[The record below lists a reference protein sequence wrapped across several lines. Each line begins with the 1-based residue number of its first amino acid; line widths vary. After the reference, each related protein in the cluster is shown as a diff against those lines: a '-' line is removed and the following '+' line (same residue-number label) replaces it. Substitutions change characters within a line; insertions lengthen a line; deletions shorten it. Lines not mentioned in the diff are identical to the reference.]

1 MIVKVR
7 SKDGPNLLIPIPTGL
22 FCNRL
27 TAGIAAKVMA
37 QNGWNATP
45 EQMAKLFRV
54 IRECKRRF
62 PGWVITEVESADG
75 DYVYVKL

>member
-22 FCNRL
+22 FCNWL
-27 TAGIAAKVMA
+27 TAGFAAKAME
-37 QNGWNATP
+37 QNGWSATP
-45 EQMAKLFRV
+45 AQMVRFFRAV
-54 IRECKRRF
+54 RRYKRKH
-62 PGWVITEVESADG
+62 PDWVLTEVQSSNG

>member
-27 TAGIAAKVMA
+27 TAGIAAKAMA

-45 EQMAKLFRV
+45 EQMVKLFRI

>member
-27 TAGIAAKVMA
+27 TAGIAAKAMA

>member
-1 MIVKVR
+1 MLIKVR
-7 SKDGPNLLIPIPTGL
+7 STDGPNLTIPIPTGL

-27 TAGIAAKVMA
+27 TAGFAAKAMA

-45 EQMAKLFRV
+45 EQMARFFRV
-54 IRECKRRF
+54 ARQYKRKH
-62 PGWVITEVESADG
+62 PDWVMVEVQSSGG

>member
-45 EQMAKLFRV
+45 EQMARFFR
-54 IRECKRRF
+54 IARRYKRKH
-62 PGWVITEVESADG
+62 PDWVMVEVETGTG
-75 DYVYVKL
+75 DYIYVKL